1 MGNIHLVLG
10 PQGAGKSTY
19 SRQLARQEGAV
30 RFSID
35 EWMQLLFGPDVP
47 KTMSLSWIMD
57 RVQRCEAQI
66 WATASQVSRTGGCVV
81 LDLGFTKIETR
92 KNYRRLAADIESDV
106 HLHVLDAPYA
116 VRKERVMNR
125 NIEKGETFSFEV
137 TPMMFDF
144 MEKEFQRP
152 TEEELSHARIVEA
165 ASAQ

>member
-19 SRQLARQEGAV
+19 ARTLAKQEGAV

-35 EWMQLLFGPDVP
+35 EWMQALFGPDVP
-47 KTMSLSWIMD
+47 KSMTPSWIMG
-57 RVQRCEAQI
+57 RVQRCESQI
-66 WATASQVSRTGGCVV
+66 WATASQISRLGGSVV
-81 LDLGFTKIETR
+81 LDLGFTKIENR
-92 KNYRRLAADIESDV
+92 KNYRRLAADIGSEV

-116 VRKERVMNR
+116 IRKERVMNR

-144 MEKEFQRP
+144 MEKEFQIP
-152 TEEELSHARIVEA
+152 TEEELSHARLV
-165 ASAQ
+165 